1 MYGHLP
7 DNELWAKV
15 IAGDKNALEFIYR
28 THFTS
33 LFKYGMKL
41 QADESLVKDCIHD
54 IFVSVWLSRER
65 LSATDS
71 IKYYLLAS
79 LKRKIAGV
87 QQQQSRLTG
96 ALPEETS
103 HSPEDIIIGLQSGIE
118 LREKLARIMD
128 KLPPRQKEILYLR
141 FYEGLDTKET
151 AALME
156 LSVNSTYVL
165 LSKALNFLKK
175 HSDQILLFIFSAVQL
190 IHF

>member
-28 THFTS
+28 THFAS

-71 IKYYLLAS
+71 IRYYLLAS

-118 LREKLARIMD
+118 LREKLARIMN
-128 KLPPRQKEILYLR
+128 KLPPRQKEILHLR

-151 AALME
+151 AALMD

-175 HSDQILLFIFSAVQL
+175 HSDQILLFIFWTVQL